1 MIDFRPIFF
10 VCGILLATLAV
21 VMAIPAIA
29 DAAVG
34 SGDWQV
40 FALSALLT
48 LFVGGLLIL
57 MNRAPS
63 APLSIRQAFLLT
75 AVGWVVVAAFGA
87 LPFAFSDL
95 RLSYTDA
102 FFEAMSGITT
112 TGSTVIAGLDNL
124 PPGIL
129 LWRALLQ
136 WLGGIGI
143 VLVAVTVLPMLRIGG
158 MQLFKVEA
166 FDRPETVLPRAAQIA
181 TGIALTYIVLTI
193 LFAGALWGAGMTPFD
208 AAAHAMTGIATGGFS
223 TKSASI
229 GFFNST
235 LIDWIMVAGMI
246 AGSLPFVYYLPL
258 WRGRW
263 RPLITDSQVRAFFRT
278 ALFGVLAVTIWLWL
292 VDHVAPVE
300 ALTETTFNVVSMMTG
315 TGFTIGNFDSWG
327 GLPMV
332 ILFFIMFVGG
342 CAGSTTSGIKIFRF
356 QVAYA
361 SAKVQIARLMQP
373 NGVFLPHYNRR
384 PISEAV
390 ALSVIGFFF
399 LFFIVFSIEA
409 LILGLLG
416 LDFVTAISGAA
427 TTIANVGPGLG
438 NVIGPAG
445 NFAGLPDAAKWVL
458 AAGMLLGRLELFT
471 VLILFLPSFWRG

>member
-34 SGDWQV
+34 DRDWQV
-40 FALSALLT
+40 FGLSALLT

-75 AVGWVVVAAFGA
+75 TVSWLVIAAFGA
-87 LPFAFSDL
+87 LPFAFSEL
-95 RLSYTDA
+95 GLSYTDA

-112 TGSTVIAGLDNL
+112 TGSTVITGLDRVA
-124 PPGIL
+124 PGIL
-129 LWRALLQ
+129 IWRALLQ

-143 VLVAVTVLPMLRIGG
+143 VLVAVAVLPMLRIGG

-166 FDRPETVLPRAAQIA
+166 FDTPEKVLPRAAQIA
-181 TGIALTYIVLTI
+181 TGIALTYVVLTV
-193 LFAGALWGAGMTPFD
+193 LFTGALWGAGMTPFD

-223 TKSASI
+223 TKTASI
-229 GFFNST
+229 GFFDST
-235 LIDWIMVAGMI
+235 LIDWILVACMI

-263 RPLITDSQVRAFFRT
+263 RPLITDSQVRAFLVT
-278 ALFGVLAVTIWLWL
+278 ALLGVLAVAFWLWR
-292 VDHVAPVE
+292 VDGAAPFE
-300 ALTETTFNVVSMMTG
+300 ALTQAMFNVVSMMTG
-315 TGFTIGNFDSWG
+315 TGFSTVDFNGWG
-327 GLPMV
+327 SLPV
-332 ILFFIMFVGG
+332 IILFVFMFVGG
-342 CAGSTTSGIKIFRF
+342 CAGSTTCGVKIFRF

-361 SAKVQIARLMQP
+361 VAKVQVARLMQP

-399 LFFIVFSIEA
+399 LFVIAFAVEA
-409 LILGLLG
+409 VILGLLG
-416 LDFVTAISGAA
+416 LDFVTAMSGAA
-427 TTIANVGPGLG
+427 TTIADVGPGLG
-438 NVIGPAG
+438 DVIGPAG

-458 AAGMLLGRLELFT
+458 SAGMLLGRLELFT